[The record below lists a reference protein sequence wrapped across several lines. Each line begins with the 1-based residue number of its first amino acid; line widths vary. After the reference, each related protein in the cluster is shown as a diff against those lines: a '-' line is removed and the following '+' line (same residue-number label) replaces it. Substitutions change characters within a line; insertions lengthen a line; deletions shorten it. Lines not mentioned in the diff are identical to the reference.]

1 MRGPTSLSLDSRSLR
16 ASVCRSKVILPG
28 PSPASNGARDD
39 RCSRPFRPAEWGPD
53 HGLTGTIT
61 SALHRPHSKST
72 KTAEIF
78 HGQVTSVLGIISWRS
93 RPMLWQRC
101 RTTWNTTEYRPVVR
115 YNVRQ
120 ITGLELPVTQYLRP
134 RRPPH
139 TGAERTMMNRDCRR
153 TNGWYLRLR
162 AAKVGEVSVRSLAAL
177 SLTVALPSGKAR
189 KAVPIIVLLALA
201 AALALF
207 LQADRNAAQAQS
219 SNPSL
224 VPVNWSLNPDDLGA
238 GDKFRLLFLSST
250 KTDAMS
256 TDIEDYNTFIKNL
269 VAAGH
274 ADLDTYS
281 EGFRVVGCTA
291 DVDARDNT
299 GTNTNTDGAG
309 VPIYWLNGSRV
320 ADDNADSTTG
330 TGSTRPTTRTSQA
343 TTAPIPTSP
352 TTAPS
357 PAAATTAR
365 SLVPVARRGRSA
377 RLLCAS
383 AVPTTPLPTTA
394 LSAPTLPPAAPTRV
408 RCTGSRRSSRW
419 RRRQALGRCWCRR
432 SVCR

>member
-1 MRGPTSLSLDSRSLR
+1 
-16 ASVCRSKVILPG
+16 
-28 PSPASNGARDD
+28 
-39 RCSRPFRPAEWGPD
+39 
-53 HGLTGTIT
+53 
-61 SALHRPHSKST
+61 
-72 KTAEIF
+72 
-78 HGQVTSVLGIISWRS
+78 
-93 RPMLWQRC
+93 
-101 RTTWNTTEYRPVVR
+101 
-115 YNVRQ
+115 
-120 ITGLELPVTQYLRP
+120 
-134 RRPPH
+134 
-139 TGAERTMMNRDCRR
+139 MMNRDFRR
-153 TNGWYLRLR
+153 TNGWNFRLR
-162 AAKVGEVSVRSLAAL
+162 AAKIGEVSVRSLAAL

-320 ADDNADSTTG
+320 ADDNAEFYDGHWVYEANDKNESG
-330 TGSTRPTTRTSQA
+330 KQRPRYQ
-343 TTAPIPTSP
+343 
-352 TTAPS
+352 
-357 PAAATTAR
+357 
-365 SLVPVARRGRSA
+365 PVQQPPLHRLRPQRHGVSFRWHVEGARRAFCAPRQSQQLHCQPRPSQLRLYHRQLQHASDVRALAGLRGGGADKPWEGVGVGEASVADGRGGWQ
-377 RLLCAS
+377 L
-383 AVPTTPLPTTA
+383 
-394 LSAPTLPPAAPTRV
+394 
-408 RCTGSRRSSRW
+408 
-419 RRRQALGRCWCRR
+419 
-432 SVCR
+432 